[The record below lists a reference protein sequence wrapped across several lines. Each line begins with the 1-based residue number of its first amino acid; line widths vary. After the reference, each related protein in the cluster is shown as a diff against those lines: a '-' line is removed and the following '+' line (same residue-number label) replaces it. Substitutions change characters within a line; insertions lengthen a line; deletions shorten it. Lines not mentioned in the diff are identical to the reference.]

1 MRAGKTFVIAG
12 AALLAAFA
20 ADAAVVRKLPDMTVV
35 ESETVATDA
44 LKATSVRSSNDS
56 VFIAALRESGEAVVS
71 GVRLGEAQ
79 LSYVDERG
87 VYAARTVTVV
97 PSYWDV
103 LRGMFS
109 EDPEIS
115 ISIIGDKVVVGGST
129 ANVDTLRRVETAK
142 ALDTSRIVTQVTYST
157 AQVGDLVKDF
167 LARSAITNIAVN
179 VVGRE
184 VCLSGRMYDTQSIE
198 QLKKRVEG
206 FVRDFPGITVNTDN
220 LRIYKQQILISIEF
234 VAYSDTMSR
243 NLGFSGPESITA
255 SADWNFGY
263 QHSKN
268 TGGSSSWGRSHEGKN
283 SGSTKTGFETTQG
296 AQGGDPTRTPTDSQ
310 SLESAIART
319 FTGDAKKNGDWK
331 HAWSGGANVK
341 VDGVKA
347 TVNLLKKSGAAKS
360 VYSTTLS
367 TQSGIEA
374 EFQNGGTIHRS
385 TTPGMGSSG
394 ELVSIEYG
402 YIIKTTPLIV
412 DENTV
417 NLDFTLDNKQPI
429 TRDSADIEISRYQ
442 TKSKYLVRP
451 GESIMLS
458 GYKYNYESEDKKGT
472 PWLSK
477 IPWIGERLFGN
488 TNDDLKMN
496 EMLLVVTVDWAIE
509 DASEG
514 AAVRMN
520 EMKDRKVEVEMP

>member
-20 ADAAVVRKLPDMTVV
+20 SDAAVVRKLPDMTVV

-268 TGGSSSWGRSHEGKN
+268 TGGSSSWGRTHEGKD
-283 SGSTKTGFETTQG
+283 SGSTKTGYEMSQG
-296 AQGGDPTRTPTDSQ
+296 AQGGEATRTPTDSR
-310 SLESAIART
+310 SIESAITRT
-319 FTGDAKKNGDWK
+319 LTGDAKKDGDWK
-331 HAWSGGANVK
+331 HTWNGGANVK

-347 TVNLLKKSGAAKS
+347 TVNLLKRSGAAKS

-394 ELVSIEYG
+394 DLVSIEYG
-402 YIIKTTPLIV
+402 YIIKTTPLII
-412 DENTV
+412 DDNTV
-417 NLDFTLDNKQPI
+417 NLDFTLDNKQPLS
-429 TRDSADIEISRYQ
+429 RDSADIEISRYQ

-458 GYKYNYESEDKKGT
+458 GYKYNSESEDKKGT

-488 TNDDLKMN
+488 TNDDLKMH
-496 EMLLVVTVDWAIE
+496 EMLLVVTVNWAVDE
-509 DASEG
+509 SSEG
-514 AAVRMN
+514 VAASLN
-520 EMKDRKVEVEMP
+520 ELKDRKVEVEMP